1 MTGDERRTVR
11 QLGARLVVSPIE
23 RCNHPDARGPGQ
35 RALEPRRAAGSRR
48 VDYPASVL
56 YLLRRMSVQGTVPP
70 AVPGIRSAGAASA
83 AGLLLLAAAAC
94 GGGAPLL
101 HPAQPLPPDTVSFG
115 AGLSGQFVSSDV
127 ANRIDRGRAAAAGP
141 LADPATARAYA
152 EGVLIDALLGPGI
165 SPWVSARVG
174 LPRATEAGLTYTGR
188 SLRLDGR
195 HVLSLGSEWALSLG
209 LGASA
214 VLLHPDS
221 SAPDAPPGGSA
232 PAEFGLDANG
242 WGGDIPILVGYQ
254 PLDGF
259 VDVWM
264 GARTGFEHISGELR
278 AEDDDPAATRFDASG
293 NRFWAAALAGVSLG
307 VPPVWFRFELAGTFH
322 RLSGKLRGP
331 EGQPPLSFG
340 ELDASGWSL
349 TPSGAILGKF

>member
-1 MTGDERRTVR
+1 M
-11 QLGARLVVSPIE
+11 A
-23 RCNHPDARGPGQ
+23 
-35 RALEPRRAAGSRR
+35 
-48 VDYPASVL
+48 VL
-56 YLLRRMSVQGTVPP
+56 GTVAPS
-70 AVPGIRSAGAASA
+70 VPGIRSAARASM
-83 AGLLLLAAAAC
+83 AGLSLAVAAC

-115 AGLSGQFVSSDV
+115 AGLSGQFVSSD
-127 ANRIDRGRAAAAGP
+127 AENRIDRGRAAAAGP

-152 EGVLIDALLGPGI
+152 EGVLTDALLGPAI
-165 SPWVSARVG
+165 SPWLSARVG

-195 HVLSLGSEWALSLG
+195 HVLSLGGEWALSLG

-221 SAPDAPPGGSA
+221 SAPEVAPGDAGTAA
-232 PAEFGLDANG
+232 PAEFGLDAKG
-242 WGGDIPILVGYQ
+242 WAGDIPILIGYQ
-254 PLDGF
+254 PVDGF

-278 AEDDDPAATRFDASG
+278 AEDDDPAAPRFDASG
-293 NRFWAAALAGVSLG
+293 NRFWAGALAGVSLG
-307 VPPVWFRFELAGTFH
+307 VPPVWLRFELAGTYH
-322 RLSGKLRGP
+322 RLSGKLKGP
-331 EGQPPLSFG
+331 DSQPPLPFG
-340 ELDASGWSL
+340 ELDAAGWSL

>member
-1 MTGDERRTVR
+1 
-11 QLGARLVVSPIE
+11 
-23 RCNHPDARGPGQ
+23 
-35 RALEPRRAAGSRR
+35 
-48 VDYPASVL
+48 
-56 YLLRRMSVQGTVPP
+56 MSVQGTVPP
-70 AVPGIRSAGAASA
+70 AVPGIRSAGLASA
-83 AGLLLLAAAAC
+83 AGLLLAAAAC

-101 HPAQPLPPDTVSFG
+101 HPAQPLPADTVSFG
-115 AGLSGQFVSSDV
+115 AGLSGQFVSSD
-127 ANRIDRGRAAAAGP
+127 AASRIDRGRAAAAGA

-152 EGVLIDALLGPGI
+152 EGVLTDALLGPGI
-165 SPWVSARVG
+165 SPWISARVG

-195 HVLSLGSEWALSLG
+195 HVLSLGGEWALSLG

-221 SAPDAPPGGSA
+221 SVPDAASSDPGAA

-278 AEDDDPAATRFDASG
+278 AEDDDPAAPRFDASG
-293 NRFWAAALAGVSLG
+293 NRFWATALAGVSLG
-307 VPPVWFRFELAGTFH
+307 VPPIWLRLVLAGTFH

-340 ELDASGWSL
+340 ELDATAWSL